1 MQLIRSVARPFYRRY
16 LLYRRAQRIRQQQR
30 AWQREIAAQRANGQP
45 VRLVIGSGGIPQPGW
60 ITTDLPNLDVL
71 KANHW
76 QRIFG
81 PYRADRLLA
90 EHVFEHLTTEQFSAF
105 LHIARPFIAPEGFI
119 RIAVPDGNHPDPD
132 YIARVRPGGTGRG
145 AADHKVLYTCDL
157 MSSLLAT
164 NHYDFRLL
172 EYFDPDG
179 EFHRQA
185 WETADGM
192 ISRSAEHDHR
202 NQARPLSY
210 TSLIVDCWPAR
221 QQQP

>member
-16 LLYRRAQRIRQQQR
+16 LSYRRAQRIRQQQR
-30 AWQREIAAQRANGQP
+30 AWQREIAAQRTNGQP

-71 KANHW
+71 KADHW
-76 QRIFG
+76 RRIFG
-81 PYRADRLLA
+81 PYQADRLLA

-105 LHIARPFIAPEGFI
+105 LNIARPFIAPDGLI

-132 YIARVRPGGTGRG
+132 YIACVRPGGTGRG
-145 AADHKVLYTCDL
+145 ADDHKMLYTCDL
-157 MSSLLAT
+157 MISLLAAS
-164 NHYDFRLL
+164 HYDYRLL

-185 WETADGM
+185 WETTNGM

-202 NQARPLSY
+202 NQAKPLSY

-221 QQQP
+221 QQQL